1 MFRLRHGDVVPANSR
16 DQGTC
21 DGCSAQAG
29 SAPYSSAANFS
40 MSPSVPDTM
49 IRSWFD
55 TTVCS
60 VA

>member
-16 DQGTC
+16 DLGTC

-49 IRSWFD
+49 MRS
-55 TTVCS
+55 
-60 VA
+60 